1 MAKPFKNYRFEFDKN
16 EKKILTT
23 FLNQMLKQYGG
34 NAQAALDEKLV
45 RSSVDKIN
53 SDEPSVTFTKNEFT
67 VLQKNLE
74 YNVKFMEER
83 AAKANFF
90 IRWFYNIMA
99 KQYRVLFN
107 THFKD

>member
-34 NAQAALDEKLV
+34 SPQAAMDEKLV
-45 RSSVDKIN
+45 RSSIDKLN
-53 SDEPSVTFTKNEFT
+53 SGEPSVTFTKNEYT
-67 VLQKNLE
+67 ILQKNLE
-74 YNVKFMEER
+74 YNVKFMEDR
-83 AAKANFF
+83 AKKAFVL

-99 KQYRVLFN
+99 KQYRVMYN